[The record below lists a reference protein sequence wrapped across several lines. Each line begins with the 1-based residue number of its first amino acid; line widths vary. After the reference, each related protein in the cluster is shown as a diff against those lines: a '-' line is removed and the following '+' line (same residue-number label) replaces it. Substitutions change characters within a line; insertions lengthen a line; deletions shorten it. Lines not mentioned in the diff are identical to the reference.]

1 METLFLNYMNSVHL
15 SKWHYLLIFYIY
27 LISLCFFLLFIFN
40 ILFFTDMLFANV
52 VNIPFCCIGK
62 SCLFLFFLGNRSFFR
77 WEFRYELHQP
87 QYLSLSFQD
96 VARRVCGVKA
106 YGVGQCCGNQ
116 CALAG
121 REFGGSG
128 MELVTGGCL
137 CPVDA
142 FAHFNGVEV
151 DRHYPFFRPEE
162 FYHPCEVDFESLAEP

>member
-1 METLFLNYMNSVHL
+1 
-15 SKWHYLLIFYIY
+15 
-27 LISLCFFLLFIFN
+27 
-40 ILFFTDMLFANV
+40 MLFANV

-116 CALAG
+116 TVII
-121 REFGGSG
+121 R
-128 MELVTGGCL
+128 
-137 CPVDA
+137 
-142 FAHFNGVEV
+142 
-151 DRHYPFFRPEE
+151 
-162 FYHPCEVDFESLAEP
+162 SLDQKSSIIHVK

>member
-1 METLFLNYMNSVHL
+1 MALSADFLHL
-15 SKWHYLLIFYIY
+15 LN
-27 LISLCFFLLFIFN
+27 SLCFFLLFIFN

-121 REFGGSG
+121 RELGGSG